1 VSGEQY
7 SAAVHAIAELSE
19 GEALDLLS
27 VMMQQHGWCG
37 TMFTSDDFR
46 QTVLDRTTDTI
57 DDYIINVRAVELM
70 DALDYDRAQERMT
83 EVGWEYLYRA
93 HDEVFRGLP

>member
-1 VSGEQY
+1 
-7 SAAVHAIAELSE
+7 
-19 GEALDLLS
+19 
-27 VMMQQHGWCG
+27 
-37 TMFTSDDFR
+37 
-46 QTVLDRTTDTI
+46 
-57 DDYIINVRAVELM
+57 M